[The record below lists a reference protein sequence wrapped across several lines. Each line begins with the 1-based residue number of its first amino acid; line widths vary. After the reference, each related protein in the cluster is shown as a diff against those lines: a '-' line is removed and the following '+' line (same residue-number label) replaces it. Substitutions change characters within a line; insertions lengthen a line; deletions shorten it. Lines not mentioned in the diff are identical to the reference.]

1 MTITINERAIG
12 TRETVIAFSITVKED
27 KAPDD
32 VASSGYQSVE
42 RLTAN
47 LLTVSKNEVG
57 EKMTQEIES
66 NPAEVATLRRAR
78 GQVKGGRVYG
88 QEDLDKRIADQG

>member
-12 TRETVIAFSITVKED
+12 TRDPVIAFSITVNED

-32 VASSGYQSVE
+32 GASVRYQSVE

-47 LLTVSKNEVG
+47 LLAASKDEIG
-57 EKMTQEIES
+57 EEMTQEIES
-66 NPAEVATLRRAR
+66 NPAEVSMLRRAR
-78 GQVKGGRVYG
+78 GQVKSGHVYG